1 MRYSEM
7 FLPTGREV
15 PSDAEVISH
24 QLMIRAGMIRKLTS
38 GIYSYLPLGYRVIR
52 KVEQIVREE
61 MNKAG
66 AQEVFLPMVQPAE
79 LWQESGRWEYY
90 GKELLRFH
98 DRHERQYCLGPTH
111 EEVITDL
118 VRNDIK
124 TYRQLPR
131 NLYQIQTKFRD
142 EVRPRFGVMR
152 CREFGMKDAYSFD
165 ADEAGAE
172 ASYEKMFA
180 AYNNIFNRC
189 GLKFR
194 PVEADSGSI
203 GGKYS
208 HEFMVMAESG
218 EDAMI
223 VCDKCSYAAN
233 LEKAEAGRPKKVDST
248 EKDWLILESVHTPNV
263 RTIEELSDF
272 LQVGPQD
279 IVKTLIF
286 NADGKPCAI
295 LIRGDQEV
303 NEIKVKNYLGANEL
317 TLADD
322 EMIMQATGAP
332 RGFAGAV
339 KIKTRVIADYS
350 VMNMINFVTG
360 ANKEDYHL
368 KNVNIGRD
376 CEVESFADLRVVGK
390 NDKCPRCSGNIQ
402 FVRGI
407 EVGHVFKL
415 GTKYSKSLKA
425 SYLDKDGQEKI
436 MIMGCYGI
444 GIGRTVAACIEQ
456 NNDANGIVWP
466 IPLAPYH
473 VIITPVNVNEGDVLK
488 AADKIYNDLQAMG
501 IEVIFDDRDERAG
514 VKFKD
519 ADLIGIPLRVIV
531 GQKNLISGN
540 VELKN
545 RKSGE
550 TKLYPLEKIVS
561 EIKKNIDE
569 GLEQGIA
576 TTHAG
581 GKTPCSRI

>member
-7 FLPTGREV
+7 HLPTGREI

-38 GIYSYLPLGYRVIR
+38 GIYSYLPVGYRVIR
-52 KVEQIVREE
+52 KVENIVREE

-66 AQEVFLPMVQPAE
+66 AQEVLMPMVQPVE
-79 LWQESGRWEYY
+79 LWQESGRWIHY
-90 GKELLRFH
+90 GKELLRFR
-98 DRHERQYCLGPTH
+98 DRHEREYCLGPTH

-152 CREFGMKDAYSFD
+152 CREFGMKDAYSYD

-172 ASYEKMFA
+172 KSYEKMFT
-180 AYNNIFNRC
+180 AYNNIFRRC

-208 HEFMVMAESG
+208 HEFMVMADSG
-218 EDAMI
+218 EDAM
-223 VCDKCSYAAN
+223 VFCDKCAYAAN
-233 LEKAEAGRPKKVDST
+233 LEKAEVGEPQKINIS
-248 EKDWLILESVHTPNV
+248 EKDWLPLESVHTPGV
-263 RTIEELSDF
+263 RTIEEVSSF
-272 LQVGPQD
+272 LNVKPQD
-279 IVKTLIF
+279 IIKTLIF
-286 NADGKPCAI
+286 NADGKPCAV
-295 LIRGDQEV
+295 LIRGDQDI
-303 NEIKVKNYLGANEL
+303 NEIKVKNYLGAAEL
-317 TLADD
+317 ELADD
-322 EMIMQATGAP
+322 AMIMKATGAP

-339 KIKTRVIADYS
+339 KISARVIADFS

-368 KNVNIGRD
+368 KNVNFGRD
-376 CEVESFADLRVVGK
+376 FNIEVFADLRVVSE
-390 NDKCPRCSGNIQ
+390 NDCCPRCGGKIN
-402 FVRGI
+402 FARGI

-415 GTKYSKSLKA
+415 GTKYSKAMKA
-425 SYLDKDGQEKI
+425 VYLDKDGQEKI

-456 NNDANGIVWP
+456 NYDDNGIVFP
-466 IPLAPYH
+466 MPLAPYQ
-473 VIITPVNVNEGDVLK
+473 VIITPVNVNDVNVMK
-488 AADKIYNDLQAMG
+488 AAENIYVMMLELG
-501 IEVIFDDRDERAG
+501 IEVILDDRDERAG

-531 GQKNLISGN
+531 GQKNLAQGN
-540 VELKN
+540 VELKIRKTGEN
-545 RKSGE
+545 R
-550 TKLYPLEKIVS
+550 LYPQQNIVHEVR
-561 EIKKNIDE
+561 EIINQELYSAAI
-569 GLEQGIA
+569 
-576 TTHAG
+576 
-581 GKTPCSRI
+581 

>member
-7 FLPTGREV
+7 HLPTGREI
-15 PSDAEVISH
+15 PSDAEVISN

-52 KVEQIVREE
+52 KVEQIIREE
-61 MNKAG
+61 MDKAG
-66 AQEVFLPMVQPAE
+66 AQEVHLPMVQPAE
-79 LWQESGRWEYY
+79 LWQESGRWNYY
-90 GKELLRFH
+90 GKELLRFR
-98 DRHERQYCLGPTH
+98 DRNDRDYCLGPTH

-172 ASYEKMFA
+172 TSYEKMFA
-180 AYNNIFNRC
+180 AYNSIFRRC
-189 GLKFR
+189 GLKYR

-203 GGKYS
+203 GGSFS

-218 EDAMI
+218 EDAI
-223 VCDKCSYAAN
+223 VFCEKCSYAAN
-233 LEKAEAGRPKKVDST
+233 LEKAEIARPEKNVHL
-248 EKDWLILESVHTPNV
+248 EKDWLPMESIETPAV
-263 RTIEELSDF
+263 RTIEEVSAF
-272 LQVGPQD
+272 LNVLPRQ

-286 NADGKPCAI
+286 NADGKPCAV
-295 LIRGDQEV
+295 LIRGDQEI
-303 NEIKVKNYLGANEL
+303 NEIKVKNYLGAAEL

-322 EMIMQATGAP
+322 DMIVKATGAP

-339 KIKTRVIADYS
+339 GINVKVIADYS
-350 VMNMINFVTG
+350 IMNLVNMVTG

-376 CEVESFADLRVVGK
+376 FQVAFFADLRVSEPG
-390 NDKCPRCSGNIQ
+390 DACPRCTGAIK

-415 GTKYSKSLKA
+415 GTKYSKAMKA
-425 SYLDKDGQEKI
+425 SYLDRDGKEKI

-456 NNDANGIVWP
+456 NFDQNGIIWP
-466 IPLAPYH
+466 MPLAPYA
-473 VIITPVNVNEGDVLK
+473 VIVTPVNINEPDVMK
-488 AADKIYNDLQAMG
+488 ASEDIYAELLACG
-501 IEVIFDDRDERAG
+501 VEVILDDRDERAG

-519 ADLIGIPLRVIV
+519 ADLIGIPLRIV
-531 GQKNLISGN
+531 VGLKNLAQGY
-540 VELKN
+540 VELKIRRTGKSSLYATGDVVREV
-545 RKSGE
+545 RKII
-550 TKLYPLEKIVS
+550 TS
-561 EIKKNIDE
+561 ELNEAD
-569 GLEQGIA
+569 
-576 TTHAG
+576 
-581 GKTPCSRI
+581 

>member
-7 FLPTGREV
+7 HLPTGREI
-15 PSDAEVISH
+15 PSDAEVVSN

-52 KVEQIVREE
+52 KVEQIIREE
-61 MNKAG
+61 MDKAG
-66 AQEVFLPMVQPAE
+66 AQEVHLPMVQPAE
-79 LWQESGRWEYY
+79 LWQESGRWNYY
-90 GKELLRFH
+90 GKELLRFR
-98 DRHERQYCLGPTH
+98 DRNDRDYCLGPTH

-172 ASYEKMFA
+172 KSYEKMFA
-180 AYNNIFNRC
+180 AYNSIFRRC
-189 GLKFR
+189 GLQYR

-203 GGKYS
+203 GGSFS

-218 EDAMI
+218 EDAI
-223 VCDKCSYAAN
+223 VFCEKCNYAAN
-233 LEKAEAGRPKKVDST
+233 LEKAEIARPEKIT
-248 EKDWLILESVHTPNV
+248 GMEKDWLSMQSIETPDV
-263 RTIEELSDF
+263 RTIEEVSSF
-272 LQVGPQD
+272 LNVSSGQ

-286 NADGKPCAI
+286 NADGKPCAV

-303 NEIKVKNYLGANEL
+303 NEIKVKNYLGAAEL
-317 TLADD
+317 ELADD
-322 EMIMQATGAP
+322 EMIMKATGAP

-339 KIKTRVIADYS
+339 GIKVRVVADYS
-350 VMNMINFVTG
+350 IMNLINMVTG

-376 CEVESFADLRVVGK
+376 FQVEAFADLRVSEPG
-390 NDKCPRCSGNIQ
+390 DACPRCAGAIK

-415 GTKYSKSLKA
+415 GTKYSKAMKA
-425 SYLDKDGQEKI
+425 SYLDKDGKEKT

-444 GIGRTVAACIEQ
+444 GVGRTVAACIEQ
-456 NNDANGIVWP
+456 NFDQNGIIWP
-466 IPLAPYH
+466 MPLAPYA
-473 VIITPVNVNEGDVLK
+473 VIVTPVNINEPDVMK
-488 AADKIYNDLQAMG
+488 ASEDIYSELLTCG
-501 IEVIFDDRDERAG
+501 VEVILDDRDERAG

-519 ADLIGIPLRVIV
+519 ADLIGIPLRIV
-531 GQKNLISGN
+531 VGPKNLAQGH
-540 VELKN
+540 VELKI
-545 RKSGE
+545 RRTGE
-550 TKLYPLEKIVS
+550 SKLYATGDVVTEVRKI
-561 EIKKNIDE
+561 
-569 GLEQGIA
+569 IA
-576 TTHAG
+576 SALNSASG
-581 GKTPCSRI
+581 